1 MTSAFRTRLAVFWL
15 PRWADLRRLLA
26 VLTAVPAVL
35 AGCGAPAATDS
46 APPAAWGQVAD
57 AGVAGDAPV
66 HLAGVAAAAAGPAVL
81 GLKIEPEIHGGYD
94 RGLFEH
100 WSDED
105 GDGCDTRQEVL
116 ARDSLTAPDW
126 HPHRLCRVAAGVWL
140 SEYDGVTVYDPALL
154 HIDHIVPLAEAWESG
169 ARSWPQSRRRLFAND
184 LSGLVAVTS
193 SANLSKGA
201 SDPAGWV
208 PPAADA
214 RCDYAVVWVGLK
226 QRWELSADPDEAAAL
241 VDLLRSCG

>member
-1 MTSAFRTRLAVFWL
+1 MTSAFRARV
-15 PRWADLRRLLA
+15 DLRRFLA
-26 VLTAVPAVL
+26 VLAVPAAL
-35 AGCGAPAATDS
+35 AGCGGVPSETDES
-46 APPAAWGQVAD
+46 RSAAWGQVSAAEVGD
-57 AGVAGDAPV
+57 VHPVVGEASGQPAGAASSQPV
-66 HLAGVAAAAAGPAVL
+66 SGEAL
-81 GLKIEPEIHGGYD
+81 GLKIEPEIHGGYA

-100 WSDED
+100 WTDED

-126 HPHRLCRVAAGVWL
+126 HPHRLCRVAAGEWL
-140 SEYDGVTVYDPALL
+140 SEYDGVTVDDPALL

-169 ARSWPQSRRRLFAND
+169 ARSWPESRRRLFAND
-184 LSGLVAVTS
+184 LAGLVAVTS

-208 PPAADA
+208 PPAASA
-214 RCDYAVVWVGLK
+214 RCDYAAVWVDLK
-226 QRWELSADPDEAAAL
+226 QRWGLSADPDEAAAL

>member
-1 MTSAFRTRLAVFWL
+1 MTSAFRSRV
-15 PRWADLRRLLA
+15 DLRRFLA
-26 VLTAVPAVL
+26 VLAAVPAVL
-35 AGCGAPAATDS
+35 AACGVPAETNEAQ
-46 APPAAWGQVAD
+46 PAAWGQVA
-57 AGVAGDAPV
+57 
-66 HLAGVAAAAAGPAVL
+66 AAAAGDVHPAGGEEAAVQPAGAASPQPVAL

-100 WSDED
+100 WADED

-169 ARSWPQSRRRLFAND
+169 ARSWPESRRRLFAND
-184 LSGLVAVTS
+184 QAGLVAVTS

-208 PPAADA
+208 PPAAAA
-214 RCDYAVVWVGLK
+214 RCDYAAVWVDLK
-226 QRWELSADPDEAAAL
+226 QRWGLSADPDEAAAL